1 MTATPV
7 PLRRNRDFLLLWSGL
22 AVSVLGSRI
31 SATAYPLLVLAL
43 TGSPADAGL
52 VGFLATL
59 PWLLFQL
66 PAGALVDRWDRR
78 RVMLVADAARGLALA
93 SVVAALATGRLALWQ
108 LMVVA
113 FLEGTLFVF
122 FNLAEHA
129 AVRHVV
135 PRTQLPT
142 ALSQN
147 EARVRGAG
155 LLGQPLGGVLFDLG
169 RAMPFLADALSY
181 AVSFVSVSLIRS
193 RFRDETEEEPGALR
207 RLPSE
212 IGEGVAWLWNQPFL
226 RAASILVAGSNFLFQ
241 ALSLTLIVVVRDG
254 GASGSTIGI
263 MLAGAGAGGVLGS
276 LAAPWLQRRLTG
288 KAVVIGANWVWAVF
302 LPAMLLTQNPYAL
315 GALYAAMAFV
325 GPAWNVVIGAYQLS
339 ITPDRLLAR
348 VSSVETLVAYG
359 AIPLGSLAGG
369 FAVQALGGLGAIAA
383 LAGWMIVVALAA
395 TATPSIRRA
404 PRLLPAS
411 A

>member
-1 MTATPV
+1 
-7 PLRRNRDFLLLWSGL
+7 
-22 AVSVLGSRI
+22 
-31 SATAYPLLVLAL
+31 
-43 TGSPADAGL
+43 
-52 VGFLATL
+52 
-59 PWLLFQL
+59 
-66 PAGALVDRWDRR
+66 
-78 RVMLVADAARGLALA
+78 MLVADAARGLALA

-226 RAASILVAGSNFLFQ
+226 RAASILVAGSNFLR
-241 ALSLTLIVVVRDG
+241 S
-254 GASGSTIGI
+254 
-263 MLAGAGAGGVLGS
+263 
-276 LAAPWLQRRLTG
+276 
-288 KAVVIGANWVWAVF
+288 
-302 LPAMLLTQNPYAL
+302 
-315 GALYAAMAFV
+315 
-325 GPAWNVVIGAYQLS
+325 
-339 ITPDRLLAR
+339 
-348 VSSVETLVAYG
+348 VS
-359 AIPLGSLAGG
+359 
-369 FAVQALGGLGAIAA
+369 
-383 LAGWMIVVALAA
+383 
-395 TATPSIRRA
+395 R
-404 PRLLPAS
+404 
-411 A
+411 